1 MKIVVST
8 CLAAML
14 AVSLAQAADKPN
26 NFKDHRR

>member
-14 AVSLAQAADKPN
+14 AVSLAQVADKSIS
-26 NFKDHRR
+26 FKDHRR